1 MNLPF
6 YRLRL
11 YALLTVMLCL
21 VMVTNAIATPVK
33 IGVLAFRPKPQTLRQ
48 WQPLA
53 VALKQAIPTH
63 DFVVEAY
70 TYPELDAA
78 VTDHRVDFVLTSSG
92 HYVLLKSRVALS
104 SPLATLISDE
114 NGKNTGVFGGVIF
127 CRSGTAHLDMLA
139 DIKGK
144 RVAVASTES
153 LGGYQMQAYEL
164 SKVGLH
170 FPLDATLLTT
180 GVPHDNVVSAVL
192 EGRAEVGF
200 VRTGVLENMV
210 REGRLDM
217 KRIKVI
223 NQQHSSDFNQ
233 LSSTRLYP
241 EWPIAAMPQV
251 DPSLARRVAATLFML
266 EEAPLVTHA
275 IGVHGFTIPAN
286 YAPVEELLRELRL
299 PPFAKVP
306 SFTAQDVWSRYQW
319 QVLAAN
325 FAALLIL
332 LLTGVLLKMNQ
343 RLKQMQRKL
352 DSEIALRNTLISTMS
367 EGVDGVGRRRLTD
380 VSVAGENGSGAGRG
394 G

>member
-1 MNLPF
+1 
-6 YRLRL
+6 
-11 YALLTVMLCL
+11 
-21 VMVTNAIATPVK
+21 
-33 IGVLAFRPKPQTLRQ
+33 
-48 WQPLA
+48 
-53 VALKQAIPTH
+53 
-63 DFVVEAY
+63 
-70 TYPELDAA
+70 
-78 VTDHRVDFVLTSSG
+78 
-92 HYVLLKSRVALS
+92 
-104 SPLATLISDE
+104 
-114 NGKNTGVFGGVIF
+114 
-127 CRSGTAHLDMLA
+127 
-139 DIKGK
+139 
-144 RVAVASTES
+144 
-153 LGGYQMQAYEL
+153 
-164 SKVGLH
+164 
-170 FPLDATLLTT
+170 LDATLLTT